1 MKVENQKGEIIVS
14 RYKYDIFRYQE
25 FASCNFL
32 GGDTNSFKV
41 TVSNSTQ
48 YNLKYEK
55 YDFDD
60 NLLEYK
66 LYTISKNAI
75 EAIKNIIFQNENI
88 FEVNSR
94 LNNGSVDGAGHEF
107 WFATEKRNR
116 EIIAWNIDDSIDNG
130 QDIRKEY
137 LNEYGDNLKQERLVL
152 KIFFEISNV
161 LKKEGIILDLYKFQ
175 GNPKIEYKG

>member
-1 MKVENQKGEIIVS
+1 ML

-25 FASCNFL
+25 FASCNFI
-32 GGDTNSFKV
+32 GGDTNSFNV
-41 TVSNSTQ
+41 TVSDSTQ

-55 YDFDD
+55 YDFDHK
-60 NLLEYK
+60 LLEYK
-66 LYTISKNAI
+66 LYTISKNTI

-94 LNNGSVDGAGHEF
+94 LNNGSVDGTGHKF

-137 LNEYGDNLKQERLVL
+137 LDEYGDNLKQERLVL

-175 GNPKIEYKG
+175 GNTEIEYKASCIL